1 VTSYTCQISTSPP
14 CFRSFGNEGTDNE
27 EKLTAFIEAVN
38 SSDGNSHL
46 VTVPAGTILSDQ
58 LFGSPIYQHDGG
70 AGYAAGPGAAAEV
83 PRHPLRLLQSW
94 QLNHLY
100 GGDPPLKIASVH
112 AMLPSP
118 CHEGR
123 FTAP

>member
-1 VTSYTCQISTSPP
+1 MTSQAYQNASLPG
-14 CFRSFGNEGTDNE
+14 RSFGNDGTDNE

-70 AGYAAGPGAAAEV
+70 AGYAAGPRAAAEV
-83 PRHPLRLLQSW
+83 PNFFGTHLMPTALSPLSGADPPCVHCQDPSCAAFCSLLQ
-94 QLNHLY
+94 
-100 GGDPPLKIASVH
+100 
-112 AMLPSP
+112 
-118 CHEGR
+118 
-123 FTAP
+123 